1 MLSLISSQFCEVIT
15 VSWLRQLSA
24 QVVRI
29 MLDYTD
35 HVSFCTKL
43 KETLKEQKQ
52 WLEICHMQ
60 SKKYFSC
67 FHKLQSSLIKP
78 ASIP

>member
-1 MLSLISSQFCEVIT
+1 M
-15 VSWLRQLSA
+15 SWLKHLSA

-43 KETLKEQKQ
+43 KDTLVEQKQ
-52 WLEICHMQ
+52 WQDICHIQ
-60 SKKYFSC
+60 SENCHELFVVMEC
-67 FHKLQSSLIKP
+67 N
-78 ASIP
+78 

>member
-1 MLSLISSQFCEVIT
+1 MA
-15 VSWLRQLSA
+15 WLKHLSA

-43 KETLKEQKQ
+43 KDTLEEQKQ
-52 WLEICHMQ
+52 WPEICHIQ
-60 SKKYFSC
+60 SKNCHDPLHVSKRLLMTL
-67 FHKLQSSLIKP
+67 HK
-78 ASIP
+78 SIDLTDFV

>member
-1 MLSLISSQFCEVIT
+1 M
-15 VSWLRQLSA
+15 SWLKHLSA

-43 KETLKEQKQ
+43 EDTLKEEKQ
-52 WLEICHMQ
+52 WQEICHIQ
-60 SKKYFSC
+60 RKSR
-67 FHKLQSSLIKP
+67 HEH
-78 ASIP
+78 A